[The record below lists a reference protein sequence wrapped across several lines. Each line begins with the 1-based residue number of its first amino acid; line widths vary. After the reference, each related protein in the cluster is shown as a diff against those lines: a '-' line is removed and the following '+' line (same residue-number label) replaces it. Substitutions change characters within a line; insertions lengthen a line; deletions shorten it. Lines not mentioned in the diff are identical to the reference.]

1 MKFFKRILISAL
13 VLLVLLFSAAKI
25 WVEIKGKALLA
36 KKLEDAL
43 GREVSIG
50 YLGLKMPLALEIE
63 DLEVKGLAN
72 LDYLYASTDLFGL
85 LRGKIVL
92 NRVKVLRPKVNWE
105 AGSFSETSV
114 QDKPKDVKADKVM
127 LQAREILSEP
137 DSEVRNYPDIIIKY
151 LSIEDG
157 TVNFT
162 DQAVSQSGFQ
172 VTLKEVFVDVDNLCL
187 LPKSEITNFQLRAK
201 IPWQED
207 AGEGIVY
214 SSGWINLHRKDMQAR
229 LEIDG
234 IDGIYL
240 YPYYAKWVDLESSRI
255 EQANLNFISDIQGK
269 SNELVAKC
277 RIELTDIKFR
287 PRPPEEPEHKAE
299 KIATVILGMFRA
311 LNQGRVVLSFT
322 VRTNMDNPEFDFGN
336 ISRAVEET
344 ISTAIKSEKVKIEDV
359 AMLPAKFLE
368 GMARGTTGATKA
380 IINGALAVGKSF
392 LDALRIEEEAEEE
405 AQQEKLLK
413 D

>member
-151 LSIEDG
+151 LSIEDIRPIFMDRIP
-157 TVNFT
+157 VT
-162 DQAVSQSGFQ
+162 DF
-172 VTLKEVFVDVDNLCL
+172 L
-187 LPKSEITNFQLRAK
+187 LSDKLIQ
-201 IPWQED
+201 
-207 AGEGIVY
+207 
-214 SSGWINLHRKDMQAR
+214 
-229 LEIDG
+229 IDFF
-234 IDGIYL
+234 
-240 YPYYAKWVDLESSRI
+240 S
-255 EQANLNFISDIQGK
+255 
-269 SNELVAKC
+269 
-277 RIELTDIKFR
+277 
-287 PRPPEEPEHKAE
+287 
-299 KIATVILGMFRA
+299 
-311 LNQGRVVLSFT
+311 
-322 VRTNMDNPEFDFGN
+322 
-336 ISRAVEET
+336 
-344 ISTAIKSEKVKIEDV
+344 
-359 AMLPAKFLE
+359 
-368 GMARGTTGATKA
+368 
-380 IINGALAVGKSF
+380 
-392 LDALRIEEEAEEE
+392 
-405 AQQEKLLK
+405 
-413 D
+413 